1 MRDSS
6 WRPRGEAAPL
16 AWGAAGPLPQEG
28 TWPTGSSLPDGL
40 PPPLEPVAAIGH
52 QTEHPRPLLPPPPI
66 RVRSRDGPLVLP
78 GRVLGDAAAA
88 PRRPRGEWAW
98 RRGRET
104 GEGGHSHNQAQQ
116 PRLRASGK
124 PRSSPTHLGPKAQ
137 LHKPRQGYPAAG
149 ENPRVNVLTFP
160 QGAEGPPQAPPLDF
174 SNHRWTARREA
185 RSVAEKARLPAP
197 AGGEGGV
204 A

>member
-66 RVRSRDGPLVLP
+66 RARSGDGPLVLP

-88 PRRPRGEWAW
+88 PRRPRREWAW
-98 RRGRET
+98 SRGRET
-104 GEGGHSHNQAQQ
+104 GEGGHCQNQAQQ
-116 PRLRASGK
+116 PRLQASGK
-124 PRSSPTHLGPKAQ
+124 PSSSPTQWGLKAQ
-137 LHKPRQGYPAAG
+137 LHKPQQGYAAAR

-160 QGAEGPPQAPPLDF
+160 QARKARPKHRPYTSPITVGPPVARRSQWLKRPISPPPPGAEKGA
-174 SNHRWTARREA
+174 
-185 RSVAEKARLPAP
+185 
-197 AGGEGGV
+197 
-204 A
+204 